1 MHLDFSIPG
10 PLPGGKTFAAPPG
23 HTTMQLPDLPPLAD
37 VVLRIAGVFEQ
48 LGVPYAIGG
57 AVATSF
63 WGIPRTTQ
71 DADFLV
77 AVPAIAY
84 QRLADALN
92 AKGFVMERAPGPQPV
107 TVEALLHQVRDDKYM
122 TLACRATSVELF
134 IPVVPL
140 QHAILKRAVG
150 RLFHGHDIRV
160 TTAEDLILLKMAFHR
175 HKDLQDIK
183 GILHVQRGRLD
194 IPYLRHWS
202 GQMLEEPAGREL
214 DELIA
219 TYEADRPV

>member
-1 MHLDFSIPG
+1 
-10 PLPGGKTFAAPPG
+10 
-23 HTTMQLPDLPPLAD
+23 MQPPDLPPLAD
-37 VVLRIAGVFEQ
+37 VVLRLAGVFEQ

-57 AVATSF
+57 AVASSF
-63 WGIPRTTQ
+63 WGVPRTTQ
-71 DADFLV
+71 DADCLV

-92 AKGFVMERAPGPQPV
+92 ASGFVMDRPSDPQLV
-107 TVEALLHQVRDDKYM
+107 TVEALLQQVRDDKYM

-140 QHAILKRAVG
+140 QHSILKRAVG
-150 RLFHGHDIRV
+150 RLFHGRDIRV

-175 HKDLQDIK
+175 HKDMQDIK
-183 GILHVQRGRLD
+183 GILHVQKGRLD

-202 GQMLEEPAGREL
+202 GEMLEEPVAREL
-214 DELIA
+214 NELIA
-219 TYEADRPV
+219 TFEGERPA